1 MCVLHHLELGDE
13 VVVAF
18 QEDLVLVGVVLRGD
32 RLDLALHGDSLLV
45 VHVSELVEDQVEQFA
60 LFHQVGECEDAH
72 GGGHGGR
79 HDVQGDAQLFVHVP
93 SPLED
98 EELRGDVVHLVV
110 GMLSLR
116 LLHDEGQGVHAYLP
130 SPVDDVLAVDAL
142 TRQRV
147 EDLVVGGVGIQE
159 DDVFILLLEG
169 DVGLHD
175 QSGHQVVL
183 EVFRWSG
190 VGPHDLVDLP
200 DVEIGDGAVEDST
213 RKAKST
219 HLGRILENVW

>member
-18 QEDLVLVGVVLRGD
+18 QEDLLLVGVVLRGD

-72 GGGHGGR
+72 GVGHGGR

-93 SPLED
+93 SPLEA
-98 EELRGDVVHLVV
+98 EELRGYVVHLVV
-110 GMLSLR
+110 GMMSLR

-130 SPVDDVLAVDAL
+130 SPVDDVLAVVAL

-159 DDVFILLLEG
+159 DDVALLLEG
-169 DVGLHD
+169 VVGLHT

-200 DVEIGDGAVEDST
+200 DVESGDVAVEDTT

-219 HLGRILENVW
+219 HLGRILKNYW